1 MEVIV
6 DPFKDLADRAHFNI
20 YHSDL
25 WRGTARRFAESIVRE
40 CANACGSQLDRAN
53 ILKAFGLVSET
64 EVKYTVTED
73 SDLGVNN
80 DQEKD
85 QD

>member
-1 MEVIV
+1 M

-40 CANACGSQLDRAN
+40 CASACGSQADRAN
-53 ILKAFGLVSET
+53 ILKAFGLALET

-73 SDLGVNN
+73 SDLGVDN

-85 QD
+85 QDRH